1 MKLLLFLC
9 ILSAYATSVVDA
21 SSSLHHENPVK
32 IQARARSCNS
42 EAYKAVW
49 AAILN
54 EFGVERVGDTIDKCF
69 NLLPCKKCPG
79 QQVKDK
85 SGKCNDCGKNKTPI
99 ADDTACVW
107 KDSGCPEDQIQA
119 NGKMCRSCSGKQ
131 KPNSTG
137 KKCVDPTSDK
147 DKNKNRGRCPKGKII
162 DLSIGGQD
170 SSTKNPKC
178 IADDDRKCPS
188 GQIAASRRKGSIFD
202 DTYKPECGKDS
213 NPNFKCK
220 DSNTFDYKYFGKGGN
235 RLVQHSCRATQEYER
250 RKKDTYQRRVDHGK
264 AINEIQKRA
273 DEQKK

>member
-32 IQARARSCNS
+32 IEARARSCNS
-42 EAYKAVW
+42 EAYEAVW

-85 SGKCNDCGKNKTPI
+85 SGKCNDCGKNKTPN
-99 ADDTACVW
+99 ADGTACVW

-147 DKNKNRGRCPKGKII
+147 DKNKNRGRCPKE
-162 DLSIGGQD
+162 
-170 SSTKNPKC
+170 N
-178 IADDDRKCPS
+178 
-188 GQIAASRRKGSIFD
+188 
-202 DTYKPECGKDS
+202 Y
-213 NPNFKCK
+213 
-220 DSNTFDYKYFGKGGN
+220 
-235 RLVQHSCRATQEYER
+235 
-250 RKKDTYQRRVDHGK
+250 
-264 AINEIQKRA
+264 
-273 DEQKK
+273 